1 MRSELSVGRLS
12 LAGKSQN
19 LSIQHTR
26 LGWLITHAWLM
37 GTRRFLFTVYMKTC
51 TCTHTACTV
60 HICSH
65 VASRARTHT
74 LARTPIKGNPEKKLK
89 GRISLP
95 SFTLPLY
102 LKKNG
107 GFEEA
112 LWSEVYHLRSLKT
125 ECGRSYSC
133 NFINALKVESRWG
146 EGKYLSTPDISLQ
159 SFSG

>member
-37 GTRRFLFTVYMKTC
+37 GTRHFLFTVYMKTC

-112 LWSEVYHLRSLKT
+112 LWSEVYHLRSFKNWMREELQLYFYKCPEGRKQVRRGKISQHSWHFFT
-125 ECGRSYSC
+125 E
-133 NFINALKVESRWG
+133 L
-146 EGKYLSTPDISLQ
+146 
-159 SFSG
+159 